1 MQPSCDNWFW
11 AWRKCFSGCIFAPT
25 FNDCIKYLLRLT
37 MGTLKAKVRKQ
48 YVGFKGRDL
57 YVAHTNPGPK
67 IKMEEMI
74 RLAAEDSGMTES
86 MVAASFYALSKQFE
100 QMLMNGHTLQCGV
113 FGTFRTSFSCK
124 ATEERSDMSA
134 SNISR
139 RRIIYTA
146 SPRVK
151 NALNAAEYVF
161 E

>member
-1 MQPSCDNWFW
+1 
-11 AWRKCFSGCIFAPT
+11 
-25 FNDCIKYLLRLT
+25 

-48 YVGFKGRDL
+48 YVGYMGKDM
-57 YVAHTNPGPK
+57 YVAHTLPGVK
-67 IKMEEMI
+67 IGMEEMI
-74 RLAAEDSGMTES
+74 RLAAEDSGMTEA

-124 ATEERSDMSA
+124 AADEKEKMSA
-134 SNISR
+134 EGISR

-151 NALNAAEYVF
+151 QALYSADYVF

>member
-1 MQPSCDNWFW
+1 M
-11 AWRKCFSGCIFAPT
+11 
-25 FNDCIKYLLRLT
+25 
-37 MGTLKAKVRKQ
+37 
-48 YVGFKGRDL
+48 
-57 YVAHTNPGPK
+57 YVAHTLPAAK
-67 IKMEEMI
+67 IGMEDMI
-74 RLAAEDSGMTES
+74 RLAAEDSGMTEA

-124 ATEERSDMSA
+124 AADEKEKMSA
-134 SNISR
+134 ENISR

-151 NALNAAEYVF
+151 QALYSADYVF